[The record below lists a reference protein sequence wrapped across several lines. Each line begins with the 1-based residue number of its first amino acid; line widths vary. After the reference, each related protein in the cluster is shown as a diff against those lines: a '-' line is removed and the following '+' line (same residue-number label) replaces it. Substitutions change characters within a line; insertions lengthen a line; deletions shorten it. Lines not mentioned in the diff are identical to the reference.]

1 MAITTSSGQLILYQL
16 EKSKFVQKDVIKVN
30 EEQNPV
36 VLSLDWNNR
45 SFENAENN
53 LNRLLTSDSS
63 GRISIFSVE
72 GFKSS
77 FYIRIPTFV
86 FALKQK

>member
-16 EKSKFVQKDVIKVN
+16 EKSKFVQKDMIKVN

-45 SFENAENN
+45 SFENTENN
-53 LNRLLTSDSS
+53 SNRLLTSDSS

-72 GFKSS
+72 GF
-77 FYIRIPTFV
+77 
-86 FALKQK
+86 